1 MSKYSI
7 CRWCGREYPGE
18 NFYKVCGEKCKRE
31 WLAANPGADVS
42 LAGPVKKYA
51 PGCAMVSGAVTLVG
65 IGINLVIWQAG
76 LSMKIAGSMDILNI
90 FIMYI
95 PGALTI
101 ILLQQWW
108 KAHMD

>member
-18 NFYKVCGEKCKRE
+18 NFYQVCGEKCKRE
-31 WLAANPGADVS
+31 WLAVNPGADERIGG
-42 LAGPVKKYA
+42 LTKRYA

-65 IGINLVIWQAG
+65 IGIHLVIWRTFPG
-76 LSMKIAGSMDILNI
+76 PVGNLEI
-90 FIMYI
+90 FII
-95 PGALTI
+95 ILPGVLTI